1 MPRTAASSSASPTAE
16 PEMKDE
22 LRMKEA
28 CESSPLPSADAAPA
42 RRERK
47 RDPARTRED
56 ILRAAQEEFASRG
69 LSGARVD
76 AIAARTRTTKRMIYY
91 YFGSKKGLYEEV
103 LARAYAGIRE
113 VESRI
118 ALEAA
123 DAREAMARLVGATF
137 DYHHQH
143 PEFVR
148 LVMIENIHHGSYVRT
163 ARILRDRNIPAITSL
178 ARILE
183 AGQRQ
188 GVFRRSVDPLD
199 LHLMISAL
207 SFYRVSN
214 FYTFSANFAID
225 LADPDITA
233 RHRSMV
239 IAAIL
244 AFLESAPSERE
255 DHAPAVSEASGRSG

>member
-1 MPRTAASSSASPTAE
+1 MRKTAGSNSASPTAE
-16 PEMKDE
+16 
-22 LRMKEA
+22 L
-28 CESSPLPSADAAPA
+28 PLPAAALPAAGEAAPLPA
-42 RRERK
+42 PAAESGASPRRLRK
-47 RDPARTRED
+47 RNPERTRED

-113 VESRI
+113 VESKI

-123 DAREAMARLVGATF
+123 DAREAMARLVGFTF

-163 ARILRDRNIPAITSL
+163 ARILRDRNVPAITSL

-183 AGQRQ
+183 AGRAQ
-188 GVFRRSVDPLD
+188 GVFRRAIDPLD

-214 FYTFSANFAID
+214 FYTFSANFAVD
-225 LADPDITA
+225 LADPAVTA
-233 RHRSMV
+233 RHRTLV
-239 IAAIL
+239 IEAIL
-244 AFLESAPSERE
+244 AFLESAPPS
-255 DHAPAVSEASGRSG
+255 